1 MVSYSGKKLDNLDF
15 IRGLIIND
23 GYFNWK
29 KNIKCDIVNNA
40 SFDKAALSEEKISK
54 VYEKYP
60 ELYELD
66 QRFLVNGNYLIEGN
80 VVSKHRLLKNLSNYR
95 GSGNALE
102 ESLRYKSNTKDIE
115 SVISI
120 LSGLEMSGKSVN
132 ISQRI

>member
-1 MVSYSGKKLDNLDF
+1 MVNNGKKLDNLDL

-29 KNIKCDIVNNA
+29 NNKMCVILDNA
-40 SFDKAALSEEKISK
+40 SFGNESLSEERIEK

-66 QRFLVNGNYLIEGN
+66 QRFLIDGNYVIEGN
-80 VVSKHRLLKNLSNYR
+80 VVSRHRLLKNLSNYN

-120 LSGLEMSGKSVN
+120 ISELEMSGKSVN